1 MHSESQWRHRAYR
14 SGLRLVKYKK
24 ASPAYWQYGP
34 YALIDQTNNQARLM
48 GLDAE
53 AVEREL
59 FGGQDVGDTCVN
71 AGDSGDF
78 GDSGGTHGARDTV
91 A

>member
-14 SGLRLVKYKK
+14 SGLRLVKYKH

-34 YALIDQTNNQARLM
+34 YALVDQTTNQVKLM

-59 FGGQDVGDTCVN
+59 FGVCD
-71 AGDSGDF
+71 AGDACVDA
-78 GDSGGTHGARDTV
+78 GDSGGTHGSRDAV

>member
-14 SGLRLVKYKK
+14 SGLRLVKYKH

-34 YALIDQTNNQARLM
+34 YALVDQTTNQVKLM

-59 FGGQDVGDTCVN
+59 FGDQEAQDAGVD
-71 AGDSGDF
+71 AGDSG
-78 GDSGGTHGARDTV
+78 GAHGSQDTV